1 MRERQTPLTPELI
14 KYLEN
19 NFTAEDDFLKNLVI
33 VSWEKENIPK
43 INITGFQA
51 NFLQFLIKSINAKN
65 IIEIGTLAGYSAIV
79 LARAAGENS
88 KILTI
93 EKDKKHFE
101 FAKNKI
107 KQSGLETRIEII
119 NADAQEFLK
128 SYKPEPPLD
137 FIFIDANKSA
147 YFKYFSML
155 APYLRKGGF
164 CVADNAFAFGH
175 LLDSAVERNP
185 NEIKSMLNYHKQ
197 ILEREDFFST
207 LVPIG
212 DGLLVSLKLV

>member
-1 MRERQTPLTPELI
+1 MRERQTPLTPELL

-19 NFTAEDDFLKNLVI
+19 NFTAEDDFLKNLATE
-33 VSWEKENIPK
+33 SWENEKIPQ

-51 NFLQFLIKSINAKN
+51 NFLQFLIKTINAKN

-107 KQSGLETRIEII
+107 KQSGLNTRIEII

-128 SYKPEPPLD
+128 SYKPEIPLD

-155 APYLRKGGF
+155 EPYLRNGGL

-175 LLDSAVERNP
+175 LLDSAIEKNP
-185 NEIKSMLNYHKQ
+185 TAVKSILGYHKQ
-197 ILEREDFFST
+197 MLEREDFFST

-212 DGLLVSLKLV
+212 DGLLVSLKL